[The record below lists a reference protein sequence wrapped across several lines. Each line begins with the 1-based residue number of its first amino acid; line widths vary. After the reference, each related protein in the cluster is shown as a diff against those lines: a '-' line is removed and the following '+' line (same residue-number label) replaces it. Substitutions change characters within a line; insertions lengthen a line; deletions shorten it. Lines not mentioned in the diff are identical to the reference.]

1 MAKYKALVKFEGYA
15 EKKIF
20 EPGEEF
26 EMTVKRSEE
35 IEKNVQD
42 NFGHLKI
49 EKVMERIDEDK
60 KEDKKTE
67 DKKEDKKDDEE
78 AK

>member
-1 MAKYKALVKFEGYA
+1 MAKYKALVKFEGYE
-15 EKKIF
+15 EKKVF

-49 EKVMERIDEDK
+49 EKVMERIDGNK
-60 KEDKKTE
+60 KEDTKTE
-67 DKKEDKKDDEE
+67 GNKKDKKDDEE

>member
-1 MAKYKALVKFEGYA
+1 MAKYKALVKFEGYV
-15 EKKIF
+15 EKKVF

-60 KEDKKTE
+60 KEDTKTE
-67 DKKEDKKDDEE
+67 GNKKDKKDDEE